1 MFVLTTF
8 TLSKMNIAAVDHTS
22 LTKWKTLKQSSV
34 VVVVAFCFKQNSLS
48 SHTSLP
54 QPSTDVVL
62 LPPCLHGNIPLAPVA
77 LEALLDRE
85 SLYDQVDLG
94 HQGSL
99 FHPVNIKKKKS

>member
-22 LTKWKTLKQSSV
+22 LTKWKTPKQSS
-34 VVVVAFCFKQNSLS
+34 VVVAFCFKQNSLS

-54 QPSTDVVL
+54 QSSTDVVL
-62 LPPCLHGNIPLAPVA
+62 LPPCLHGNLPLAPVA
-77 LEALLDRE
+77 LEALRDRE

-94 HQGSL
+94 HQESL
-99 FHPVNIKKKKS
+99 FHPVNIKRKKS

>member
-54 QPSTDVVL
+54 QPSIDVVL

-77 LEALLDRE
+77 LEALLDQE

>member
-99 FHPVNIKKKKS
+99 FHPVNIKRKKS

>member
-54 QPSTDVVL
+54 QSSTDVVL

-99 FHPVNIKKKKS
+99 FHPVNIKRKKS